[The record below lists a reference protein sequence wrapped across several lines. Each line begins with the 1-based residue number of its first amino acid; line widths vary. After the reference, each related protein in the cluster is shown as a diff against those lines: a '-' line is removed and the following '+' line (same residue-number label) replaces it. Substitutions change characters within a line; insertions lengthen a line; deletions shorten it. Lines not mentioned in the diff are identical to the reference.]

1 MPNATTASATTNIDL
16 STGNVFTINLGANI
30 TTLTTSNAAVGTY
43 LVKFVQDATGSR
55 TVSFPAA
62 WKWAG
67 GVVPILT
74 TTASKLDIV
83 TLVYDGTN
91 FYATIVKNF

>member
-1 MPNATTASATTNIDL
+1 M
-16 STGNVFTINLGANI
+16 
-30 TTLTTSNAAVGTY
+30 
-43 LVKFVQDATGSR
+43 KFVQDATGSR
-55 TVSFPAA
+55 TVNFPAA

-67 GVVPILT
+67 GIVPTLT

-83 TLVYDGTN
+83 TLVYDGAT

>member
-1 MPNATTASATTNIDL
+1 
-16 STGNVFTINLGANI
+16 
-30 TTLTTSNAAVGTY
+30 VGTY

-67 GVVPILT
+67 GISPTLT
-74 TTASKLDIV
+74 TTANKLDIV
-83 TLVYDGTN
+83 TLVYDGTI